1 MSNDNILCI
10 GRSSTRL
17 VYYNTR
23 LHIIITIILY
33 ADPYNMNDG
42 GPSAENDTSHRK
54 KN

>member
-1 MSNDNILCI
+1 MCNDNILYI

-23 LHIIITIILY
+23 LHIIITIIIY
-33 ADPYNMNDG
+33 ADPYMNDG